1 MITNSQRVEL
11 VYKKHHKWLL
21 AVAYNLTQNQE
32 DSEELVQELYL
43 KLMEMDN
50 LHKIVYNETD
60 LNLFYLYK
68 ILKSSFLNN
77 VKANQKLAKTAL
89 KEDIIE
95 SKADEEYDIQRDENT
110 EKLLELIEDTL
121 EKQLHW
127 FDSKLFTTYISEDH
141 SIQSLHNE
149 TKISKNAIFTSLRKT
164 KTLIKTRAQD
174 ENLYY

>member
-1 MITNSQRVEL
+1 MTNAQRVEL

-21 AVAYNLTQNQE
+21 ACAYNLTQNQ
-32 DSEELVQELYL
+32 DQAEELVQDLYL
-43 KLMEMDN
+43 KLMEMET

-77 VKANQKLAKTAL
+77 VKAAQKRNQTAL
-89 KEDIIE
+89 KPDTIDN
-95 SKADEEYDIQRDENT
+95 KPDEEYDLYRDENI
-110 EKLLELIEDTL
+110 ERLLELVDKTL
-121 EKQLHW
+121 SDEMTW
-127 FDSKLFTTYISEDH
+127 FDSKLFVTYIEEDH
-141 SIQSLHNE
+141 SIQSLHNA

-164 KTLIKTRAQD
+164 KTLIKQKAQD

>member
-1 MITNSQRVEL
+1 MTNAQRVEL

-21 AVAYNLTQNQE
+21 ACAYNLTQNQ
-32 DSEELVQELYL
+32 DQAEELVQDLYL

-50 LHKIVYNETD
+50 LHKIVYNEND

-77 VKANQKLAKTAL
+77 VKAAQKRNQTAL
-89 KEDIIE
+89 KPEVIDNTPE
-95 SKADEEYDIQRDENT
+95 EEYNHQRDENI
-110 EKLLELIEDTL
+110 ERLLQLVDETLSEDMT
-121 EKQLHW
+121 W
-127 FDSKLFTTYISEDH
+127 FDSKLFITYLEENH
-141 SIQSLHNE
+141 SIQSLHNA

-164 KTLIKTRAQD
+164 KTLIKQKAQD

>member
-1 MITNSQRVEL
+1 MTNAQRVEL

-21 AVAYNLTQNQE
+21 AVAYNLTQTQ
-32 DSEELVQELYL
+32 DQAEELVQDLYL
-43 KLMEMDN
+43 KLMEMEN

-77 VKANQKLAKTAL
+77 VKANQKRNHTAL
-89 KEDIIE
+89 KEDAVSNIAE
-95 SKADEEYDIQRDENT
+95 EEYDVHRDENT
-110 EKLLELIEDTL
+110 ERLLQLVEDTL
-121 EKQLHW
+121 EGELHW

>member
-1 MITNSQRVEL
+1 MTNQQRVEL

-32 DSEELVQELYL
+32 EAENLIQDVYL
-43 KLMEMDN
+43 QLLEMQN
-50 LHKIVYNETD
+50 LEKIVYNEID

-68 ILKSSFLNN
+68 IIKSKFLNN
-77 VKANQKLAKTAL
+77 VKAEQKLNKTAL
-89 KEDIIE
+89 KEDLIE
-95 SKADEEYDIQRDENT
+95 STADEEYDVQRDENT
-110 EKLLELIEDTL
+110 ERLLQLVDEALNDE
-121 EKQLHW
+121 LHW
-127 FDSKLFTTYISEDH
+127 FDSKLFVTYIEEDH
-141 SIQSLHNE
+141 SIQSLHNA

>member
-1 MITNSQRVEL
+1 MTNAQRVEL

-21 AVAYNLTQNQE
+21 ACAFNLTQSQG
-32 DSEELVQELYL
+32 DAEELVQDLYL
-43 KLMEMDN
+43 KLMEMEN

-77 VKANQKLAKTAL
+77 VKAAQKLNQTSL
-89 KEDIIE
+89 KSEIIDNTPE
-95 SKADEEYDIQRDENT
+95 EEYDYQKDQNT

-121 EKQLHW
+121 ANDMTW
-127 FDSKLFTTYISEDH
+127 FDSKLFVTYIEEDH
-141 SIQSLHNE
+141 SIQSLHNA

-164 KTLIKTRAQD
+164 KTLIKQKSKNND
-174 ENLYY
+174 LHY